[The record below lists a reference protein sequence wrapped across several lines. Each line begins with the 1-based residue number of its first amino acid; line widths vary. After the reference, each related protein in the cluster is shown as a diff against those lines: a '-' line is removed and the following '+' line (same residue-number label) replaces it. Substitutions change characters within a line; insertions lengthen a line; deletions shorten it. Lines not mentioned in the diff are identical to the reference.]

1 MMVQANTLVRV
12 LVGITGLI
20 SSELYSQL
28 RKDGAL
34 VAVSR
39 EEIVACHGH
48 SIVRASSLIEAIELI
63 NPHPEA
69 ITIVFSFR
77 SRSRQSLD
85 KSFQQV
91 NNIVTSVAHLSD
103 TAIRLVFVNSVCS
116 SRNEVS
122 QEIFYH
128 LEKSLMK
135 RLHIWYTDRDE
146 VKSSLNLTLH
156 QVPRALTQLNMFVN
170 QIVSIIMLQ
179 ESVNLN
185 GSDINL
191 DRHKCFT
198 V

>member
-1 MMVQANTLVRV
+1 MDQANPVVRV

-34 VAVSR
+34 IAISR
-39 EEIVACHGH
+39 DEIVACLGH
-48 SIVRASSLIEAIELI
+48 SIVKANSLIEAIELI

-69 ITIVFSFR
+69 ITVVFSFR

-91 NNIVTSVAHLSD
+91 NNIVISIAHLGSI
-103 TAIRLVFVNSVCS
+103 AIRLVFVNSVCS
-116 SRNEVS
+116 SRNEAT
-122 QEIFYH
+122 QELFYH

-135 RLHIWYTDRDE
+135 RLHVWYTDSDE
-146 VKSSLNLTLH
+146 VASSLNLTLH
-156 QVPRALTQLNMFVN
+156 QVPRSLPRLNVFVS
-170 QIVSIIMLQ
+170 QIISIIMLQ
-179 ESVNLN
+179 EVVNLN